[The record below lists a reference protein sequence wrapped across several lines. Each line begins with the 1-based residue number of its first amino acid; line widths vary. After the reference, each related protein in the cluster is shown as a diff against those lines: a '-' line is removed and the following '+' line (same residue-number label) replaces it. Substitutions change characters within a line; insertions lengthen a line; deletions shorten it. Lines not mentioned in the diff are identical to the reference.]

1 MLYNEIYVNFI
12 KWRFSMKRSIKI
24 RLGFVFLLIF
34 VPFLVMMVNS
44 FITFN
49 TLSDDGKSINL
60 SGSQRMRTMLL
71 SNYSQQLYY
80 ARQANNDEESTSLE
94 KLLTKEVNTYNEN
107 MTTLISGDSSKGIK
121 ENKTQSI
128 VDAIN
133 TITPDVTSYSTAVSD
148 LISGNKEK
156 KENLDYIITQSLN
169 IKKMKLTLLL
179 GCIKSATIIKSNPL
193 KTCYSFY

>member
-1 MLYNEIYVNFI
+1 
-12 KWRFSMKRSIKI
+12 MKRSIKI

-156 KENLDYIITQSLN
+156 RKSRLHYYTIPKY
-169 IKKMKLTLLL
+169 KKMKLTLLL